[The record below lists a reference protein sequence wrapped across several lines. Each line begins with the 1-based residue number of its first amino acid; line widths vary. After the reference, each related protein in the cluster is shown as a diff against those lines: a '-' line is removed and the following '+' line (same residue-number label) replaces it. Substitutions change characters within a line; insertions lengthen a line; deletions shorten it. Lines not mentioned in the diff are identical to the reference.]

1 MPMTTFG
8 HVVVFAHD
16 SIASP
21 RNEMGDPEL
30 NTQVASR
37 AGVELEG
44 FIGTNG
50 LNDVG
55 VSPFGFRAAK
65 AGLQTIN
72 IQGFWVFSLT
82 TARSIAPRHGKA

>member
-1 MPMTTFG
+1 MTTFG
-8 HVVVFAHD
+8 HVVVFTHD

-21 RNEMGDPEL
+21 RNEMGDTDL

-37 AGVELEG
+37 TGIDLEG

-50 LNDVG
+50 LDDVG
-55 VSPFGFRAAK
+55 ISPLGFSPTK
-65 AGLQTIN
+65 ASLQTIN

-82 TARSIAPRHGKA
+82 TARSITPRHGKA